1 MKQISVLLL
10 LMFALCEIA
19 SGQGTQDRSTV
30 KCAEDSP
37 ERRGEE
43 GCTILASRPL
53 VGSLKRTVFWHI
65 DRFDS
70 LADAKKAAGPI
81 VLRLKHM
88 AVCG

>member
-19 SGQGTQDRSTV
+19 SGQRTQDRSTV

-43 GCTILASRPL
+43 GCTILANRPVAGTL
-53 VGSLKRTVFWHI
+53 PRAVYWHI

-70 LADAKKAAGPI
+70 LEDA
-81 VLRLKHM
+81 
-88 AVCG
+88 